1 MEYLKSCASR
11 LDSGEPAESV
21 LACMRKVYT
30 TPKCLNVKVCKVR
43 QLCRPTLEF
52 EQKLEEILSRSSW
65 SSDNKSLFESVI
77 SDGQHRRGWRR
88 TGNHEVDVAIRE
100 LPPRIS
106 ENARLLRLQM
116 NEKRD
121 VKQEDKLRKMEKN
134 MVQHTIDGGQ
144 LLNIMRN
151 LLSTSERITDLTL
164 ALLLICGRRT
174 CEILNG
180 RSEIQPVYETKFA
193 MRFAGQAKQTG
204 NSGSYVVPILCPFED
219 VRISFEKLR
228 AMQKNQVLD
237 NECTSRKYQSA
248 LGRRLKHITCDVKNV
263 HGLRGIYACIVYQ
276 LFDWSTHSLAYVTMK
291 ILGHKSLEESLAY
304 TPNKVEGLENEPLL
318 GTGILTG
325 VSE

>member
-65 SSDNKSLFESVI
+65 SSDDKSLFESVI

-144 LLNIMRN
+144 LLNTMRN

-174 CEILNG
+174 RNFEWSIRN
-180 RSEIQPVYETKFA
+180 STVDETKFA

-228 AMQKNQVLD
+228 AMQKNQ
-237 NECTSRKYQSA
+237 
-248 LGRRLKHITCDVKNV
+248 
-263 HGLRGIYACIVYQ
+263 
-276 LFDWSTHSLAYVTMK
+276 
-291 ILGHKSLEESLAY
+291 
-304 TPNKVEGLENEPLL
+304 
-318 GTGILTG
+318 LTTRYI
-325 VSE
+325 